1 MDDRKAAL
9 LLSLLTLSGAGVRL
23 ALAPSTAAAPGD
35 VRLVERD
42 TPPPGPR
49 GLRETARTA
58 ARLARPLLPGERIDL
73 DRADVTEITRLPRV
87 GPALAQRI
95 VAWREQHGP
104 FGSLARF
111 DSVPGVGPHLIESLR
126 PYVLF
131 SGQIPS
137 PPSLP
142 SAAFYVSWF
151 ISNELHTATAAAT
164 SDKLGELLLRDGL
177 ITPDQLKKALLE
189 QKNTGMRLG
198 YTLVK
203 LGFVE
208 ETEISKMLAR
218 QYRMPAVD
226 LSRFEVDPKILKL
239 IPPDIAIKHTVLPL
253 KREGRTLTVAIGDPN
268 NVTAI
273 EDLKFVTRCDVFPV
287 IAGEYTLRNAIDRY
301 YQQSDAELQSLLKSV
316 AAAEELLEV
325 VEDQQDED
333 VRAQD
338 LADDAPVVKLINGL
352 LTDAVKRGASDI
364 HLEPFEHE
372 LRVRYRIDGALQEVM
387 KPPVKMR
394 AALTSRVKIMAQLN
408 IAERRVPQDG
418 RIKLKMGSKVIDFRV
433 STLPVLFGE
442 KIVLRI
448 LDKGNLTLDLTKF
461 GFEPKAEQDLMKA
474 ILNPYGMVLVTGPTG
489 SGKTTTLY
497 SALSQVNSIEVNIMT
512 AEDPVEYN
520 LAGVNQVLVRNEIGM
535 TFAAALKAFLR
546 QDPNIIM
553 VGEIRDIE
561 TGGIAIKAALTG
573 HLVLSTL
580 HTNDA
585 PSTITRMIDMGIEP
599 FNVSSAVNLIV
610 AQRLV
615 RRICK
620 DCKAEYQYSP
630 EEVKALSINPKEFQG
645 VTFCKGAGC
654 DTCGGTGYKG
664 RAGLYEVMAL
674 SPELRR
680 MVLKGGS
687 TEELREEAVK
697 EGMLTLRSD
706 GMVKV
711 KRGITTLEEVVK
723 ETAA

>member
-1 MDDRKAAL
+1 M
-9 LLSLLTLSGAGVRL
+9 
-23 ALAPSTAAAPGD
+23 
-35 VRLVERD
+35 
-42 TPPPGPR
+42 
-49 GLRETARTA
+49 
-58 ARLARPLLPGERIDL
+58 
-73 DRADVTEITRLPRV
+73 
-87 GPALAQRI
+87 
-95 VAWREQHGP
+95 
-104 FGSLARF
+104 
-111 DSVPGVGPHLIESLR
+111 
-126 PYVLF
+126 LF
-131 SGQIPS
+131 I
-137 PPSLP
+137 
-142 SAAFYVSWF
+142 F
-151 ISNELHTATAAAT
+151 NELRTATAAAT
-164 SDKLGELLLRDGL
+164 SDKLGEILLREGL
-177 ITPDQLKKALLE
+177 ITQDQLKKALLE

-226 LSRFEVDPKILKL
+226 LSRFEVDPKIIKL
-239 IPPDIAIKHTVLPL
+239 LPPDVAVKHTVLPL
-253 KREGRTLTVAIGDPN
+253 KREGRTLTVAIADPN

-273 EDLKFVTRCDVFPV
+273 EDIKFITRCDVFPV
-287 IAGEYTLRNAIDRY
+287 IAGEYTLRNAIERY
-301 YQQSDAELQSLLKSV
+301 YQQSDAQLQTLLKDIE
-316 AAAEELLEV
+316 AADDLEV
-325 VEDQQDED
+325 VEEEMDED
-333 VRAQD
+333 VKAQD

-364 HLEPFEHE
+364 HIEPFEHE
-372 LRVRYRIDGALQEVM
+372 MRVRYRVDGALHEVM
-387 KPPVKMR
+387 KPPIKMR
-394 AALTSRVKIMAQLN
+394 AALTSRIKIMAQLN

-418 RIKLKMGSKVIDFRV
+418 RIKLKFGAKVIDYRV

-461 GFEPKAEQDLMKA
+461 GFEPKAEQ
-474 ILNPYGMVLVTGPTG
+474 
-489 SGKTTTLY
+489 
-497 SALSQVNSIEVNIMT
+497 ALLRINQIDVNIMT

-520 LAGVNQVLVRNEIGM
+520 LMGINQVLVRNDVGM

-553 VGEIRDIE
+553 VGEIRDLE
-561 TGGIAIKAALTG
+561 TGSIAIKAALTG

-585 PSTITRMIDMGIEP
+585 PSTVTRMVDMGIEP
-599 FNVSSAVNLIV
+599 FNVASAVNLIV

-620 DCKAEYQYSP
+620 DCKQEHKYND
-630 EEVKALSINPKEFQG
+630 EELKALGIPAAEAAKL
-645 VTFCKGAGC
+645 TFFKGAGC

-664 RAGLYEVMAL
+664 RQGLYEVMAL
-674 SPELRR
+674 SSALRR

>member
-1 MDDRKAAL
+1 MS
-9 LLSLLTLSGAGVRL
+9 SLDPVN
-23 ALAPSTAAAPGD
+23 PGKYFSCFNFNE
-35 VRLVERD
+35 L
-42 TPPPGPR
+42 
-49 GLRETARTA
+49 RTA
-58 ARLARPLLPGERIDL
+58 S
-73 DRADVTEITRLPRV
+73 
-87 GPALAQRI
+87 
-95 VAWREQHGP
+95 VAANP
-104 FGSLARF
+104 
-111 DSVPGVGPHLIESLR
+111 
-126 PYVLF
+126 
-131 SGQIPS
+131 
-137 PPSLP
+137 
-142 SAAFYVSWF
+142 
-151 ISNELHTATAAAT
+151 
-164 SDKLGELLLRDGL
+164 DKLGDILVREGL
-177 ITPDQLKKALLE
+177 ITQDQLRKALQE
-189 QKNTGMRLG
+189 QKSSGMRLG

-203 LGFVE
+203 LGFIE
-208 ETEISKMLAR
+208 ETEVTKMLAR

-239 IPPDIAIKHTVLPL
+239 LPPDIATKHTVLPL
-253 KREGRTLTVAIGDPN
+253 KREGRTLTVAIADPN

-273 EDLKFVTRCDVFPV
+273 EDIKFITRCDVFPV

-301 YQQSDAELQSLLKSV
+301 YQQSDAQLQSLLKSV
-316 AAAEELLEV
+316 EDEDDLEV
-325 VEDQQDED
+325 VEDQEDED
-333 VRAQD
+333 VKATD

-364 HLEPFEHE
+364 HIEPFEHE
-372 LRVRYRIDGALQEVM
+372 MRVRYRVDGALHEVM

-418 RIKLKMGSKVIDFRV
+418 RIKLKMGTRVIDFRV

-448 LDKGNLTLDLTKF
+448 LDKGNLTLDLKTF
-461 GFEPKAEQDLMKA
+461 GFEPKAEAELLKA

-497 SALSQVNSIEVNIMT
+497 SALSRINQIDVNIMT

-520 LAGVNQVLVRNEIGM
+520 LLGINQVLVRNEVGM

-553 VGEIRDIE
+553 VGEIRDLE
-561 TGGIAIKAALTG
+561 TGSIAIKAALTG

-585 PSTITRMIDMGIEP
+585 PSTITRMVDMGIEP
-599 FNVSSAVNLIV
+599 FNVASAVNLIV

-620 DCKAEYQYSP
+620 DCKKEHEYTP
-630 EEVKALSINPKEFQG
+630 EEMHAFGIDKKVGPF
-645 VTFCKGAGC
+645 FKGAGC
-654 DTCGGTGYKG
+654 DTCAGSGYKG
-664 RAGLYEVMAL
+664 RQGLYEVMAL
-674 SPELRR
+674 SSPLRR
-680 MVLKGGS
+680 GILKGGS
-687 TEELREEAVK
+687 TEEIRDIAVQ
-697 EGMLTLRSD
+697 EGMLTLRMD

-711 KRGITTLEEVVK
+711 KKGVTTLEEVVK
-723 ETAA
+723 ETAAG